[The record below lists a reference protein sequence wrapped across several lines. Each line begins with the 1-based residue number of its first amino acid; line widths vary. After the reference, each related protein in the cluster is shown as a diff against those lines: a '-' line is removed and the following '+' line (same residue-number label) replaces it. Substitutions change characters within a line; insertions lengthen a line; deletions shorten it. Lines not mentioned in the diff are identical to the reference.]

1 MAKREMDAPKVDRS
15 VIMERVAGE
24 GSSLR
29 STRRKRQRKE
39 KLAKPEVRD
48 DKQGFAGYHASEVGV
63 VEGDGID
70 DGPKLLSS

>member
-1 MAKREMDAPKVDRS
+1 MAEREMDAPKVDGS
-15 VIMERVAGE
+15 VMVKRVAGE

-29 STRRKRQRKE
+29 STRRKRKRKE

>member
-1 MAKREMDAPKVDRS
+1 MAEREMDAPKVNRS
-15 VIMERVAGE
+15 VMVRRVARE

-29 STRRKRQRKE
+29 STRRKRNRKE
-39 KLAKPEVRD
+39 ELAKPEVRN

-63 VEGDGID
+63 VEGDRVD

>member
-1 MAKREMDAPKVDRS
+1 MAEREMDAPKVSRS
-15 VIMERVAGE
+15 VMVKRVARE

-29 STRRKRQRKE
+29 STRRKRNRKE

>member
-1 MAKREMDAPKVDRS
+1 MAKRELDAPKVDRS
-15 VIMERVAGE
+15 VMMKRVAGE

-48 DKQGFAGYHASEVGV
+48 DKQGFAGYHAPEVGV
-63 VEGDGID
+63 MEGDGSE